1 MFSWKKLTGN
11 EAKLEKKNILRNDLF
26 LIMSSRKMSN
36 IVLRYDNIYI
46 FLRYGE
52 YQYFKLF
59 LTIYLIN
66 NTMIFFGFLCQK

>member
-11 EAKLEKKNILRNDLF
+11 EAKLEKKNILRKDLF

-59 LTIYLIN
+59 FNDLFN
-66 NTMIFFGFLCQK
+66 